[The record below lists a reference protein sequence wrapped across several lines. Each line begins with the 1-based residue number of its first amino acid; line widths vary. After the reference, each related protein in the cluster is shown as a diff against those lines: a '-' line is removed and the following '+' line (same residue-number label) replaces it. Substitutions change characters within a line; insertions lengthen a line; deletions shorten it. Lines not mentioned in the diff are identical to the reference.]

1 MANHSPNALHRS
13 NTLQS
18 SLMRSRRWSTPG
30 HTKPALDLYTHY
42 INGVNENAAMLREHR
57 KWLVKTA
64 DGRSRGERRAAYNA
78 VLSTAT
84 TAATILAW
92 SRDKYKSV
100 RKRQQCLDY
109 YQDKERTTP
118 NSTLTRKTTMSR
130 LSERARSRESTV
142 RRISH
147 GSMLSHPDTEQEEK
161 VKNIRTFWWYCRVI
175 KAICK
180 LGLDMQKLSM
190 FKTEKTALSE
200 LYYVSISGTATGD
213 EEDNQI
219 LFFDKSL
226 FTRKRATS
234 RMPEWAENLMIKKP
248 EQRKPAE
255 VERLKHLLSSMR
267 SFREKFTDSMRTKM
281 CNKGRVVLRQGHYGQ
296 DFYFIFSGSV
306 FIQIDLVDAKTGEVT
321 PSTEN
326 IIRSGESF
334 GEIALLGDGTR
345 SASVVCREP
354 TELCRIDKDTFLDI
368 CPALFEQQLQEKI
381 QFAREFKLFE
391 NFTDEQLKQLCFLSQ
406 VLYIPHGRVMELD
419 WGTAN
424 YAYFVMRGRVSLI
437 KEFEVSD
444 ETEED
449 VREDSAESKEDR
461 GAGSGVGQ
469 AKPGGAASPTVEKKR
484 PPSGSTHKRF
494 ACVGTLRAGQ
504 STDLRILTLEPPS
517 IPPITL
523 LSEGARVLRVA
534 VRNFSRFAPWRHT
547 EEYLK
552 KRYKPLKIPSSK
564 SLIARYLRD
573 VNWFTF
579 RKCVIGTLQR
589 ERKGQLVANIPA
601 TSKGSS
607 GWARWPGFDPD
618 ADVKSGILSERGARS
633 EIDDFPLVKLPPP
646 QAPKRRAADAAPAK
660 VPDFLKQ
667 RTTTG
672 IVDPT
677 EQSPPVHND
686 RRLILLPPVK
696 RTPTFLRKSLAPKT
710 DPLQSKPPSRPLV

>member
-1 MANHSPNALHRS
+1 
-13 NTLQS
+13 
-18 SLMRSRRWSTPG
+18 MRSRRWSTPG

-84 TAATILAW
+84 TAATIL
-92 SRDKYKSV
+92 
-100 RKRQQCLDY
+100 
-109 YQDKERTTP
+109 
-118 NSTLTRKTTMSR
+118 
-130 LSERARSRESTV
+130 
-142 RRISH
+142 
-147 GSMLSHPDTEQEEK
+147 

-281 CNKGRVVLRQGHYGQ
+281 CQVVRYTKCNKGRVVLRQGHYGQ

-607 GWARWPGFDPD
+607 GTIYYDNHLAYAVQAAQNCVAAAVVEGRSV
-618 ADVKSGILSERGARS
+618 DVACVRESLFVIS
-633 EIDDFPLVKLPPP
+633 
-646 QAPKRRAADAAPAK
+646 
-660 VPDFLKQ
+660 Q
-667 RTTTG
+667 R
-672 IVDPT
+672 
-677 EQSPPVHND
+677 
-686 RRLILLPPVK
+686 
-696 RTPTFLRKSLAPKT
+696 
-710 DPLQSKPPSRPLV
+710 